1 MLSIFLCAWYFDLKL
16 EMGSSVFEITEA
28 SKIKYSGTN
37 LKIFLRLR
45 SIFYFIRPETLL
57 RSNIQYLCLFEKW
70 IRNACKIKKAHI
82 LSPGDNW
89 KLPPPTLMS
98 PKPRKWA
105 FLFSLFFIKCP
116 TKKLIFWLLETTSIL
131 PPHPLSPGD
140 KSWVFFFKHSLC
152 RFFISSVIWR
162 VVV

>member
-70 IRNACKIKKAHI
+70 IRNACKIKKAHT

-89 KLPPPTLMS
+89 NCRPPTLMS

-105 FLFSLFFIKCP
+105 FLFSLFFIKGQ
-116 TKKLIFWLLETTSIL
+116 TKKLIFLLLETTPLL
-131 PPHPLSPGD
+131 PPPPPCLQET
-140 KSWVFFFKHSLC
+140 KYEIFFLQAFLG
-152 RFFISSVIWR
+152 F
-162 VVV
+162 